1 MKKEAKILMR
11 ILNKVYTTSS
21 SEIQMYLRL
30 HEVLEY
36 FGGNKTTEFNN
47 KMEREFEELKELN

>member
-11 ILNKVYTTSS
+11 VLNKVYTTST
-21 SEIQMYLRL
+21 SEIAMYLRM

-36 FGGNKTTEFNN
+36 FGGNKTPEFNHRLE
-47 KMEREFEELKELN
+47 KEYPELKELG